1 MTDPKNRVLVAVT
14 FSILILLLNIVAVST
29 GAAEEVYTQI
39 EASFLINKTLSNQ
52 PFYMPCSKVK
62 RRINSRVELFL

>member
-39 EASFLINKTLSNQ
+39 EASFFNQ
-52 PFYMPCSKVK
+52 
-62 RRINSRVELFL
+62 